1 MISYQSTRG
10 AAEPRDFEGVLLAGL
25 AEDGGLFVPATWPA
39 FTPDELRAM
48 RALDYPALAA
58 RVVAPFAEGCL
69 APAELEAM
77 ARRVYGRFDHA
88 AIAPL
93 VQIGPDDWLL
103 ELFHGPTLAFKDL
116 AMQLLAAMFDVVLE
130 RRRERLTIVGAT
142 SGDTGAAAVS
152 AFAGR
157 ANVRI
162 AMLHPEGRI
171 SPVQRR
177 QMTSERAG
185 NVFNIAV
192 QGAFDDCQD
201 LVKAMFADVGFRGR
215 MRLSA
220 VNSINWARIIA
231 QTVYYLWAALRLGG
245 PDRPVAFCVPTGNFG
260 NVYAGWVAARCGLP
274 VERLIVATN
283 SNDILAR
290 FLATGTYERAGVVP
304 TISPSMDIQVASN
317 LERLLLVLENGDA
330 ARLRERMESFRQTG
344 RYEIDAT
351 AMLEL
356 RRLLDGGRADEVET
370 AAVMHATLAATGRLV
385 DPHTAVGLHVG
396 ARHRPPAGVPLV
408 TIGTAHPA
416 KFPEAVQAAT
426 GQRPPLPG
434 HLADLMARPERCTT
448 LPADLASIEAAIE
461 RTFGPA

>member
-1 MISYQSTRG
+1 MILYQSTRG
-10 AAEPRDFEGVLLAGL
+10 SAEPRGFEGVLLAGL

-39 FTPDELRAM
+39 FTAGELRAM

-58 RVVAPFAEGCL
+58 RVLAPFTEGCL
-69 APAELEAM
+69 EAAGLEAM
-77 ARRVYGRFDHA
+77 ARRAYGRFSHA
-88 AIAPL
+88 ATAPL

-116 AMQLLAAMFDVVLE
+116 AMQLLAAMFDAVLA
-130 RRRERLTIVGAT
+130 RRGERLTIVGAT

-157 ANVRI
+157 ANVRV
-162 AMLHPEGRI
+162 AMLHPLGRI

-177 QMTSERAG
+177 QMTTERAG
-185 NVFNIAV
+185 NVLNIAV
-192 QGAFDDCQD
+192 QGTFDDCQD
-201 LVKAMFADVGFRGR
+201 LVKAMFADEGFRR
-215 MRLSA
+215 RQHLSA

-290 FLATGTYERAGVVP
+290 FLATGAYERAGVVP

-317 LERLLLVLENGDA
+317 LERLLLVLENGDT
-330 ARLRERMESFRQTG
+330 ARLRERLDSFRQTG

-356 RRLLDGGRADEVET
+356 RRLLDGGRADEAET
-370 AAVMHATLAATGRLV
+370 AAAMRATLAATGRLV
-385 DPHTAVGLHVG
+385 DPHTAVGLHVAAG
-396 ARHRPPAGVPLV
+396 HRPAGGVPLV

-416 KFPEAVQAAT
+416 KFPEAVLAAT
-426 GQRPPLPG
+426 GHRPPLPG
-434 HLADLMARPERCTT
+434 HLADLMECSERCTT
-448 LPADLASIEAAIE
+448 LPADLASIQGTIE